1 MNPSFCSACG
11 TKLPDQVRF
20 CPSCGQFVAELV
32 QGATTSGAASPTAA
46 PAPALPREV
55 QARFNG
61 RASEYFGIWIVNVL
75 LSIVTIGIYSAWA
88 KVRRLRY
95 FYGNT
100 ELDGHTF
107 DYHAD
112 PVRILKGRLLVVG
125 VLIAYQV
132 LVSISPFFG
141 VLALVYVFGLPWAI
155 NTSLAFNARMT
166 SYRNVRFSF
175 RGDYWPAFGI
185 FVAFP
190 VLIVLSLGLL
200 LPIFSKLAGNYV
212 GNRLRFGGAPF
223 RTDMRLGPLYA
234 NLGWTILM
242 LIAAAVVLSSMA
254 VAGTISMEGVDGIS
268 VWHVAVVVG
277 LYGSLFLAAPF
288 YRAGVRNA
296 LYGATRLD
304 PGHQPIS
311 RLNRVRVVWIAI
323 TNVLVTVL
331 TLGLMRPWA
340 AIRTWNYTVTSS
352 ALVVQGSL
360 DGIVAAA
367 ASDGSVVGAEYVDLG
382 GVDLG
387 V

>member
-1 MNPSFCSACG
+1 MTPSVCSACG
-11 TKLPDQVRF
+11 TKLPDDVRF
-20 CPSCGQFVAELV
+20 CPSCGQFIADS
-32 QGATTSGAASPTAA
+32 AAA
-46 PAPALPREV
+46 PASAPAPQPATPREV
-55 QARFNG
+55 TPRFRG

-107 DYHAD
+107 DYHAA
-112 PVRILKGRLLVVG
+112 PIQILKGRLLVV
-125 VLIAYQV
+125 AV
-132 LVSISPFFG
+132 LVVYQALVAISPFFS

-175 RGDYWPAFGI
+175 RGSYWPAFGI

-190 VLIVLSLGLL
+190 ILIFLSLGLL
-200 LPIFSKLAGNYV
+200 LPVFSRLAGNYV

-223 RTDMRLGPLYA
+223 RTQLMLKPLYA
-234 NLGWTILM
+234 NLGWTVLAMIGF
-242 LIAAAVVLSSMA
+242 VVLLSLGSVA
-254 VAGTISMEGVDGIS
+254 VGSASRGLGGGLS
-268 VWHVAVVVG
+268 VWHVVVLVS
-277 LYGSLFLAAPF
+277 LYGSFFLAAPF

-296 LYGATRLD
+296 LFQATRLE
-304 PGHQPIS
+304 PGHQLVS
-311 RLNRVRVVWIAI
+311 RLNRGKVVWIAVS
-323 TNVLVTVL
+323 NVIVTVL

-340 AIRTWNYTVTSS
+340 AIRSWNYTIASS
-352 ALVVQGSL
+352 ALIAQGSL

-367 ASDGSVVGAEYVDLG
+367 GAEGSVVGAEYVDIG
-382 GVDLG
+382 GIDLG

>member
-1 MNPSFCSACG
+1 MTPSFCSACG
-11 TKLPDQVRF
+11 TKLPEQARF
-20 CPSCGQFVAELV
+20 CTSCGQFVAGPGE
-32 QGATTSGAASPTAA
+32 APAA
-46 PAPALPREV
+46 PITPSATAVPRESP
-55 QARFNG
+55 AKFNG

-100 ELDGHTF
+100 EFDGHTF

-112 PVRILKGRLLVVG
+112 PVRILKARLLVVG
-125 VLIAYQV
+125 VLIGHQV

-141 VLALVYVFGLPWAI
+141 MLALVYVFGLPWAI

-190 VLIVLSLGLL
+190 VLIVLTLGLL
-200 LPIFSKLAGNYV
+200 LPIFSKLAGNYI

-223 RTDMRLGPLYA
+223 RSEMTLGPLYA
-234 NLGWTILM
+234 NLGWTVLATLGAM
-242 LIAAAVVLSSMA
+242 MVLGGGAGLAGAALEG
-254 VAGTISMEGVDGIS
+254 AGSISI
-268 VWHVAVVVG
+268 WHWTVVG
-277 LYGSLFLAAPF
+277 LYGSLVLAAPF
-288 YRAGVRNA
+288 SRAGVRHA
-296 LYGATRLD
+296 RFAATRLG
-304 PGHQPIS
+304 PGHHPVS
-311 RLNRVRVVWIAI
+311 RLNRGKVVWIAV
-323 TNVLVTVL
+323 TNVIVTVL

-340 AIRTWNYTVTSS
+340 AVRSWSYTVSSS
-352 ALVVQGSL
+352 ALSIQGSL

-367 ASDGSVVGAEYVDLG
+367 AANGSAVSAEYVDLG

>member
-1 MNPSFCSACG
+1 MAPSFCSACG
-11 TKLPDQVRF
+11 TKLPEQVRF
-20 CPSCGQFVAELV
+20 CPSCGQFVADTGE
-32 QGATTSGAASPTAA
+32 PPAA
-46 PAPALPREV
+46 PMSPSAPATPREAS
-55 QARFNG
+55 ARFNG

-141 VLALVYVFGLPWAI
+141 ILALVYVFALPWAI

-166 SYRNVRFSF
+166 SHRNVRFSF

-200 LPIFSKLAGNYV
+200 LPIFSKLAGNYI
-212 GNRLRFGGAPF
+212 GNRLRFGGAAF
-223 RTDMRLGPLYA
+223 RSGMTLGPLYA
-234 NLGWTILM
+234 NLGWTVLAM
-242 LIAAAVVLSSMA
+242 LGALAVLGMGAGAVGAVLEG
-254 VAGTISMEGVDGIS
+254 AGGIS

-277 LYGSLFLAAPF
+277 FYGSLFLAAPF

-296 LYGATRLD
+296 WFAATRLE
-304 PGHQPIS
+304 PGHQPVS
-311 RLNRVRVVWIAI
+311 RLNRGKVVWIAV
-323 TNVLVTVL
+323 TNVIVTVL

-340 AIRTWNYTVTSS
+340 AVRSWNYTVSSS
-352 ALVVQGSL
+352 ALIIQGSL

>member
-11 TKLPDQVRF
+11 TKLPEQVRF
-20 CPSCGQFVAELV
+20 CPSCGKLNADSPAEP
-32 QGATTSGAASPTAA
+32 ARA
-46 PAPALPREV
+46 PAPQPSAPREV
-55 QARFNG
+55 VPRFRG

-107 DYHAD
+107 DYHAA
-112 PVRILKGRLLVVG
+112 PLQILKGRILVV
-125 VLIAYQV
+125 VV
-132 LVSISPFFG
+132 LVVYQALVAISPVFS

-190 VLIVLSLGLL
+190 ILIFLSLGLL
-200 LPIFSKLAGNYV
+200 LPVFSRLAGNYI
-212 GNRLRFGGAPF
+212 GNRMRFGGAAF
-223 RTDMRLGPLYA
+223 RTELRLKPLYA
-234 NLGWTILM
+234 NLGWTVLAMIGF
-242 LIAAAVVLSSMA
+242 VVLLSL
-254 VAGTISMEGVDGIS
+254 GIGVIGYASRELGGGLS
-268 VWHVAVVVG
+268 VWHLVVLVG
-277 LYGSLFLAAPF
+277 LYGSFFLAAPF

-296 LYGATRLD
+296 LYQATRLE
-304 PGHQPIS
+304 PGHQLVS
-311 RLNRVRVVWIAI
+311 RLNRGKVVWIAVS
-323 TNVLVTVL
+323 NVIVTIL

-340 AIRTWNYTVTSS
+340 AVRSWNYTIASS
-352 ALVVQGSL
+352 ALIAQGSL

-367 ASDGSVVGAEYVDLG
+367 GAEGSVVGAEYVDIG